1 MNIMVINPNS
11 SEEMTHHLE
20 KELMQIKRADTELSV
35 VCPST
40 GPISIESNYDAVI
53 AASCMLP
60 LVREANT
67 KGYDAVIIACFSD
80 PGIEAAKEISD
91 ILVVGIQEVSLHV
104 AAMLGAK
111 FTILTPLEK
120 RIPAKEYEV
129 RRYKLE
135 QALASVRPLGMTVAE
150 TDANPAKTKARI
162 LEVAKKAVEEDG
174 AEVIVLGCAGM
185 VGYAAEVE
193 RQLGIKVI
201 DPSSVTLK
209 ICEGMVDAG
218 LKHAKRA
225 FYATPP
231 AKLFKGMGC
240 NG

>member
-1 MNIMVINPNS
+1 MKIMVINPNS
-11 SEEMTHHLE
+11 SVEMTQHLE
-20 KELMQIKRADTELSV
+20 KELVKIKRPDTELRV
-35 VCPST
+35 VCPDC
-40 GPISIESNYDAVI
+40 GPITIESNYDAVI

-60 LVREANT
+60 LVKKANAE
-67 KGYDAVIIACFSD
+67 GYDAIIIACFSD
-80 PGIEAAKEISD
+80 PGIEAAKEVSD
-91 ILVVGIQEVSLHV
+91 ILVLGIQEVSLHV

-111 FTILTPLEK
+111 FTILTPLQK
-120 RIPAKEYEV
+120 RVPAKEYEV

-150 TDANPAKTKARI
+150 TDADPVRTKERI
-162 LEVAKKAVEEDG
+162 LEVARQAVEEDG

-185 VGYAAEVE
+185 VGYAEEVE
-193 RQLGIKVI
+193 RKLGIKVL

-209 ICEGMVDAG
+209 VCEGMVDAG

-231 AKLFKGMGC
+231 AKLFKGSPC
-240 NG
+240 NA